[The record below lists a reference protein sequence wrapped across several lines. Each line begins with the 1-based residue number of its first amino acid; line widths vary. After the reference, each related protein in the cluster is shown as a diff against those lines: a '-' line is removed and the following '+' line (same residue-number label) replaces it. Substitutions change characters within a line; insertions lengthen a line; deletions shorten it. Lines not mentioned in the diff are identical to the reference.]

1 MNPSELYETTMDP
14 TKRNLIQVT
23 IDDAKE
29 AEKQVNEL
37 MGKDADFRKAF
48 LSTFE
53 INPDDLDG

>member
-23 IDDAKE
+23 INDAKE

-37 MGKDADFRKAF
+37 MGKDADFRKVF

>member
-14 TKRNLIQVT
+14 AKRNLIQVT

-48 LSTFE
+48 LGTFE

>member
-1 MNPSELYETTMDP
+1 MNPSELYETAMDP
-14 TKRNLIQVT
+14 QNRNLIQVT

-37 MGKDADFRKAF
+37 MGKDADFRKTF
-48 LSTFE
+48 LGTFE

>member
-1 MNPSELYETTMDP
+1 MNPSELYETAMDP
-14 TKRNLIQVT
+14 AKRNLIQVT

-48 LSTFE
+48 LGTFE